1 MKILFKPLS
10 STIEESAG
18 FELTQENSRITV
30 GRKEDNDFVIPLPNV
45 SSYHAVLEYQAG
57 SVALEDL
64 NSTNGVFVNGKKL
77 TERVTV
83 ECGDR
88 IAFGSIDY
96 LMECE
101 QEGAGEKPAAQPEQ
115 SVEGTVML
123 DVTEVPDIPLLQE
136 AQKPGEI
143 SPSDPGSAK
152 KTILFG
158 MKNVL
163 ITPRLVLLDTDLN
176 PTEEFSL
183 DKAEMLVGRESDSDI
198 QIDDASISRIH
209 ARFIRK
215 SDKAFSVED
224 ENSTNGLFVKD
235 KQVTRYTLRHGDLLR
250 FGDVSAVYL
259 APGKLFSFEDLKEGK
274 GSTGGLD
281 SKKKLLIGVGGVLVF
296 LLILLMVLPSGGS
309 GGGPSQKG
317 DRLTRAEIMKEVQ
330 LSLENQDWD
339 KVVELVKGFQLQ
351 GADKELAKAEMEIAN
366 RNKFLEMNKK
376 VQGNDFAA
384 AQQIQEQISQESS
397 YSKRGQQAL
406 KDAEL
411 AYIDTQGEEIEKKL
425 GDGDFETAFQVV
437 GDLKEKFPENQEILD
452 KYTDVE
458 QKYKKFQKRLSAR
471 SAYVRRQRAANRKA
485 DISLKKAKEYYLNGR
500 IVDALA
506 SITQASNAYLEK
518 NLKTPSKVRHL
529 KGYMNQVRENYE
541 KGKKLA
547 LQGKVSQAVPM
558 FEKVFEISK
567 RNLYGED
574 GKVERDSMRLMVDY
588 YMGKANSLYRE
599 QNYAAAYG
607 YLVKILSAKPGMQKA
622 ATMKREIENKGQE
635 LYNKGYIEQTQYKD
649 CKRAVFYF
657 KQVIQMVPK
666 TNPLYKKALKRI
678 ADCEQ

>member
-1 MKILFKPLS
+1 MKILFKSRS

-18 FELTQENSRITV
+18 FDLTPENNRITV

-57 SVALEDL
+57 AVALEDL

-101 QEGAGEKPAAQPEQ
+101 QEVAEEKASAEPEQ
-115 SVEGTVML
+115 SVEGTLLV
-123 DVTEVPDIPLLQE
+123 DVTEMPDISFLQKE
-136 AQKPGEI
+136 PGPAGI
-143 SPSDPGSAK
+143 SPSDPGSAM
-152 KTILFG
+152 KTVLFG

-163 ITPRLVLLDTDLN
+163 MTPRLVLLDTDLN
-176 PTEEFSL
+176 PTGEISL

-215 SDKAFSVED
+215 GDKSFSIED
-224 ENSTNGLFVKD
+224 ESSTNGLFVRD
-235 KQVTRYTLRHGDLLR
+235 KQVTRHTLRHGDLLR
-250 FGDVSAVYL
+250 FGDISAVYL

-274 GSTGGLD
+274 SSSGALD
-281 SKKKLLIGVGGVLVF
+281 SKKKLLIGVGGALVF
-296 LLILLMVLPSGGS
+296 LLIILMLLPSGGS

-317 DRLTRAEIMKEVQ
+317 NRLTRAEIMKEVQ

-339 KVVELVKGFQLQ
+339 KVEELIESFQLQ
-351 GADKELAKAEMEIAN
+351 GTDKELAKAKMEIAN
-366 RNKFLEMNKK
+366 RGKFLAMNKNA
-376 VQGNDFAA
+376 QAGDFAGA
-384 AQQIQEQISQESS
+384 SQILSQINSESS
-397 YSKRGQQAL
+397 YANRGQVAL
-406 KDAEL
+406 KDAES

-425 GDGDFETAFQVV
+425 GDGDFETAFQLA
-437 GDLKEKFPENQEILD
+437 GDLKGKFPENKEI
-452 KYTDVE
+452 TDQYADIE
-458 QKYKKFQKRLSAR
+458 QKYKKFQKQLSAR
-471 SAYVRRQRAANRKA
+471 SAYVRRQRTANRKA
-485 DISLKKAKEYYLNGR
+485 DISLNKAKEYYLNGR

-529 KGYMNQVRENYE
+529 KDYMNQVRENYE

-558 FEKVFEISK
+558 FEKVFEISR
-567 RNLYGED
+567 RNLYGQD
-574 GKVERDSMRLMVDY
+574 GKIERDSMRLMVDY
-588 YMGKANSLYRE
+588 YMDKATSLYRE

-607 YLVKILSAKPGMQKA
+607 YLIKILNAKPGMQKA
-622 ATMKREIENKGQE
+622 ASMKREIENKGQE
-635 LYNKGYIEQTQYKD
+635 LYNKGYIEQTQYND